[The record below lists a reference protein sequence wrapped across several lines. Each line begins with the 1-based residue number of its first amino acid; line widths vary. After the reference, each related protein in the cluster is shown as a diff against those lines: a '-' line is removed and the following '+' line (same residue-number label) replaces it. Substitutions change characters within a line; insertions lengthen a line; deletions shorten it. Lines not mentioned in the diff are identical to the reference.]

1 MSLNNLIGLP
11 WGFDP
16 GEVECLKLAAMAQRE
31 ISGIDV
37 PLGRW
42 PYSAKDYERRSRD
55 ISAVLEQIGE
65 QIRFPERGA
74 VLLMRFAP
82 FYHLG
87 TFVSETEF
95 LHIPRGGTSRLTR
108 YSLPY
113 RRITAGIYRIKEVR
127 LW

>member
-1 MSLNNLIGLP
+1 MNVNHLIGLP
-11 WGFDP
+11 WGFAH
-16 GEVECLKLAAMAQRE
+16 GEVDCLKLAAMAQRE

-37 PLGRW
+37 PLERW
-42 PYSAKDYERRSRD
+42 PYNAEDYERRSRD
-55 ISAVLEQIGE
+55 IEAVLDQIGE
-65 QIRFPERGA
+65 RIKAPRTGA

-82 FYHLG
+82 YYHLG

-95 LHIPRGGTSRLTR
+95 IHVPRGGTSRLTR

-113 RRITAGIYRIKEVR
+113 RRITVGVYRIKEVR

>member
-1 MSLNNLIGLP
+1 MSLNNLIGLS
-11 WGFDP
+11 WGFGP

-37 PLGRW
+37 PLERW
-42 PYSAKDYERRSRD
+42 PYSADDYERRSRD
-55 ISAVLEQIGE
+55 ILAVLEQIGE
-65 QIRFPERGA
+65 RVKLPEKGA

-87 TFVSETEF
+87 TFVNATEF
-95 LHIPRGGTSRLTR
+95 LHIPRGGTSKLTR

-113 RRITAGIYRIKEVR
+113 RRITAGIYSIKEVR